1 LDNNHQNAYNDR
13 CWGLVK
19 KEEIIGKA
27 NKIFYPFNR
36 AGAIPSPDFSG
47 LPKPQG

>member
-1 LDNNHQNAYNDR
+1 LGDNHQKAYDGR
-13 CWGLVK
+13 CWELVK

-36 AGAIPSPDFSG
+36 AGEIPSPDFPG
-47 LPKPQG
+47 LPKPQR